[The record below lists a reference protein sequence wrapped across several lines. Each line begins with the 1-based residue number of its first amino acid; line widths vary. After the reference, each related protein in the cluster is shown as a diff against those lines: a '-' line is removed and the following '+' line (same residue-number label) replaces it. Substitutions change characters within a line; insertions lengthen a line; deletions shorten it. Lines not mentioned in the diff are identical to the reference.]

1 MSNHDV
7 PCSAARPGS
16 KCKVAAAAYAARQ
29 AAAKAAKAA
38 AAAVPTTRATGTT
51 WCYSVRLG
59 LSEGG
64 CFLTCD
70 AVQERALKE
79 VLANANGE
87 LVLNGTLG
95 HDAFPIEGKRGEAG

>member
-1 MSNHDV
+1 M
-7 PCSAARPGS
+7 
-16 KCKVAAAAYAARQ
+16 
-29 AAAKAAKAA
+29 
-38 AAAVPTTRATGTT
+38 
-51 WCYSVRLG
+51 
-59 LSEGG
+59 SEGG